1 MMKPKNVIVQWEP
14 PQVKIKREFKYLGV
28 VNANPAEYVARYGQT
43 LKTSQ
48 EIPDFVRK
56 IKPPN
61 GMVLAAD
68 SAQKTVYEL
77 EGDVGAL
84 KLVDLDSEGLGE
96 YRDQVYSN
104 AKPTIKIVSPS
115 GQENHITFHSHSTQT
130 PSNHQLNA
138 SAQRCQLTLRST

>member
-1 MMKPKNVIVQWEP
+1 MKPKNVIVQWEP

-28 VNANPAEYVARYGQT
+28 VNANPADYVARYGQT

-68 SAQKTVYEL
+68 TVHRTVYEL

-84 KLVDLDSEGLGE
+84 KLVDLDGEGLGE

-104 AKPTIKIVSPS
+104 AKPTIKVVSPS
-115 GQENHITFHSHSTQT
+115 GQENHISFHSHSTQT
-130 PSNHQLNA
+130 TSQMSGSAA
-138 SAQRCQLTLRST
+138 SPHKTNIIYI